1 MIIDLEKEWKKLW
14 DALEESS
21 VLLNEFLSGSLPI
34 SAQKPCKKF
43 VKAFDGMKPIAERLD
58 TAIRTPIEP
67 LTVELPW
74 QEVEFSALWAFW
86 KDYRLEKF
94 HLRYVSREEKKSL
107 QYLKE
112 ISDNDCEKA
121 KSYLDFAMAKGYRNF
136 FVPSEKSKY
145 QPEIPMNDEGERPF
159 NG

>member
-21 VLLNEFLSGSLPI
+21 VLLNEFLSGSLPV

-74 QEVEFSALWAFW
+74 QEVEFAALWAYW

-94 HLRYVSREEKKSL
+94 HIVYASREEIAAL
-107 QYLKE
+107 NQLKE
-112 ISDNDCEKA
+112 YADGDVEKA
-121 KSYLDFAMAKGYRNF
+121 KSYLNFAMAGGYRKF
-136 FVPSEKSKY
+136 FVPNSYAKY

>member
-14 DALEESS
+14 EAIETSS
-21 VLLNEFLSGSLPI
+21 VLLNEFLSGSLPV
-34 SAQKPCKKF
+34 SSQKSCKKF

-67 LTVELPW
+67 LAVELPW
-74 QEVEFSALWAFW
+74 QEVEFAALWAYW

-94 HLRYVSREEKKSL
+94 HLRYASREEKKSL

-112 ISDNDCEKA
+112 ISDNNCEKA

-145 QPEIPMNDEGERPF
+145 QPEIPVNDEGDRPF

>member
-21 VLLNEFLSGSLPI
+21 VLLNEFLSGSLPV
-34 SAQKPCKKF
+34 SSQKSCKKF

-74 QEVEFSALWAFW
+74 QDTEFAALWAYW

-94 HLRYVSREEKKSL
+94 HIRYPSREEIEVLKHLKK
-107 QYLKE
+107 
-112 ISDNDCEKA
+112 ISEGDCEKA
-121 KSYLDFAMAKGYRNF
+121 KEYLHFAMAGGYPKF
-136 FVPSEKSKY
+136 FVPNKY
-145 QPEIPMNDEGERPF
+145 TNYRLEIPVNDEGDRPF